1 MGKITFQPSGVVQ
14 KSEKDEKD
22 ADKTEILVPLQQQHE
37 ELSVPVR
44 SRKAAVGGLCCM
56 TFGSVVLMSG
66 LVLASIYFYRYYYI
80 NQLPRQ
86 NLFQC
91 RVLYEGTVYAPVR
104 GRQEL
109 EESVEINLEDNY
121 EKINVPVPHFG
132 GSDAADI
139 IHDFH
144 RGLTAYYD
152 ITLDKCYVIELNTSI
167 VMPPRNLR
175 DLLANVRRGTYLP
188 QTYIIQEEM
197 VVVGQVY
204 SVQQLGVFI
213 DRLCGRKE
221 TYRLKHRSSRRRIEK
236 RGAPNCHSIRHLEN
250 TFVVE
255 TLICDQ
261 AKGPS
266 Q

>member
-1 MGKITFQPSGVVQ
+1 MVWSIIVTKGYVKGSLQYVNY
-14 KSEKDEKD
+14 
-22 ADKTEILVPLQQQHE
+22 KTKE

-44 SRKAAVGGLCCM
+44 TRKAAVNGLCCM
-56 TFGSVVLMSG
+56 AFGLVVLMSG
-66 LVLASIYFYRYYYI
+66 LVLASIYVYRYYYI
-80 NQLPRQ
+80 SQYEIKQTVILSAYVAAKEYTNSRTAIYP
-86 NLFQC
+86 NPQC
-91 RVLYEGTVYAPVR
+91 SEG

-121 EKINVPVPHFG
+121 EQINVPVPHFG

-139 IHDFH
+139 IHDFQ

-152 ITLDKCYVIELNTSI
+152 IALDKCYVIGLNTSI

-175 DLLANVRRGTYLP
+175 DLLINVRRGTYLP

-197 VVVGQVY
+197 VVVGQVH

-213 DRLCGRKE
+213 ERLCGGKE
-221 TYRLKHRSSRRRIEK
+221 TYRLKHRSSRRRIDK
-236 RGAPNCHSIRHLEN
+236 REARNCHSIRHLEN

-261 AKGPS
+261 A
-266 Q
+266 